1 MSDWYTLYKGGIGEY
16 EEKKSRFIATLE
28 PVSSEEEAATFIAAI
43 KKKYWDARHNCSAFI
58 IGDDGRVSR
67 CSDDGE
73 PSGTAGR
80 PMLDVLAGEH
90 ITNACVVVTR
100 YFGGTLLGTGGLVRA
115 YSAAV
120 KDAVAN
126 STVIMKTNGY
136 AVDFVCDYNDHG
148 KIQYMAA
155 QKGYHINDTEF
166 GQDVKIEMIT
176 DDEDKLVKAVT
187 DITSGRARCA
197 DKRPVTYFTADGSV
211 HILD

>member
-1 MSDWYTLYKGGIGEY
+1 MEWNTVYKGGIGEY

-28 PVSSEEEAATFIAAI
+28 PVSSEEEAAAFIASV
-43 KKKYWDARHNCSAFI
+43 KKKYWDAKHNCSAYI
-58 IGDDGRVSR
+58 IGDDGQKTR

-80 PMLDVLAGEH
+80 PMLDVLSGEH

-126 STVIMKTNGY
+126 SEIIKKINGFTVEY
-136 AVDFVCDYNDHG
+136 ECDYNDFG
-148 KIQYMAA
+148 KIQYMAG
-155 QKGYHINDTEF
+155 QKGYHILDT
-166 GQDVKIEMIT
+166 DYADSVRIRMIT
-176 DDEDKLVKAVT
+176 DEPEKLTAEIT
-187 DITSGRARCA
+187 DITSGRARA
-197 DKRPVTYFTADGSV
+197 GKKESAVYAVMDGNV
-211 HILD
+211 HIMT